1 MSSYYDLLGVPP
13 TASTDELA
21 AAFREKAL
29 SAHPD
34 VPGGDAATF
43 RALSDAYAVLR
54 DPAQRALY
62 DSTLRGGPGPLDD
75 GVDAFDRWWR
85 RSGFASP
92 SPDPAARRAAA
103 AADAAAAAEAWAAEL
118 ADAAAARA
126 RFERSVR
133 AARAARAERHAGV
146 LRKVWVAR
154 PGVAWFDG
162 VAVAGLVAGLCA
174 VAWVWP
180 SRRPSE
186 DRRGEDGGGGAGRA
200 RR

>member
-103 AADAAAAAEAWAAEL
+103 AADAAAAAAGGHL
-118 ADAAAARA
+118 GQNAR
-126 RFERSVR
+126 S
-133 AARAARAERHAGV
+133 G
-146 LRKVWVAR
+146 WR
-154 PGVAWFDG
+154 P
-162 VAVAGLVAGLCA
+162 
-174 VAWVWP
+174 
-180 SRRPSE
+180 
-186 DRRGEDGGGGAGRA
+186 RRGRPRKTEIIRDVRKQHGRNTTT
-200 RR
+200 RYVR